1 MKKRFSSLLLLILAA
16 ALLLCA
22 CAAPALRDD
31 LTTAQLSETVDA
43 LLVNAKYLDE
53 ADGDYLRFNLPGTAD
68 ATDRLVRFSV
78 AGQCLDEYGIFHA
91 ASPEGVGALEKAC
104 ADYLQKR
111 NDAWM
116 NEYLVEEYP
125 KLRDAEVFTMG
136 NYVFY
141 LILSESDKD
150 LVLNALSET
159 LKK

>member
-1 MKKRFSSLLLLILAA
+1 MKTRFTSLLTLTLAIAILF
-16 ALLLCA
+16 CA
-22 CAAPALRDD
+22 CSTPTVRDD
-31 LTTAQLSETVDA
+31 LTSAQLGETVDA
-43 LLVNAKYLDE
+43 LLANAKYLDE

-68 ATDRLVRFSV
+68 AADRLVRFSV
-78 AGQCLDEYGIFHA
+78 SGQCLDEYGFFHA
-91 ASPEGVGALEKAC
+91 ASPEGVAALEKAC
-104 ADYLQKR
+104 ADYLRKR

-125 KLRDAEVFTMG
+125 KLRDAEVFTLG

-150 LVLNALSET
+150 LVLNTLNET

>member
-1 MKKRFSSLLLLILAA
+1 MKCRFTSLLTLILAI

-22 CAAPALRDD
+22 CSSSTFRDD
-31 LTTAQLSETVDA
+31 LTTAQLRETVDA

-78 AGQCLDEYGIFHA
+78 AGQCLDEYGFFHA
-91 ASPEGVGALEKAC
+91 ASPEGVEALEKAC

-111 NDAWM
+111 NEAWM

-150 LVLNALSET
+150 LVLNALNET
-159 LKK
+159 LKQ

>member
-1 MKKRFSSLLLLILAA
+1 MKNRLTSLLTLILALS
-16 ALLLCA
+16 LLLCA
-22 CAAPALRDD
+22 CGTPALRDD
-31 LTTAQLSETVDA
+31 LTASQLSETVDA
-43 LLVNAKYLDE
+43 ILSNAKLLDE

-68 ATDRLVRFSV
+68 AADSLVRFSV
-78 AGQCLDEYGIFHA
+78 AGKCLDEYGIFHA
-91 ASPEGVGALEKAC
+91 ASPDGIESLEKAC

-125 KLRDAEVFTMG
+125 KLRDAEVFTLG

-141 LILSESDKD
+141 LILSESEKD
-150 LVLNALSET
+150 LVLSTLTET

>member
-1 MKKRFSSLLLLILAA
+1 
-16 ALLLCA
+16 
-22 CAAPALRDD
+22 
-31 LTTAQLSETVDA
+31 
-43 LLVNAKYLDE
+43 
-53 ADGDYLRFNLPGTAD
+53 
-68 ATDRLVRFSV
+68 
-78 AGQCLDEYGIFHA
+78 
-91 ASPEGVGALEKAC
+91 VGALEKAC